1 MPLSREDFV
10 QLTRHLQAEL
20 REVDPEAQALVTEY
34 TEQSDDSRR
43 YFLDY
48 LGSVIKVVSER
59 SAGAH
64 GRVLN
69 LLNESVRTA
78 EGGPV
83 TGIRLELT
91 GTEREL
97 YRRESIDL
105 AQLPDRTEVVEAL
118 LALYHELFEE
128 GGGEGIHNDAPRSD
142 PED

>member
-34 TEQSDDSRR
+34 TEQSNDSRR

-48 LGSVIKVVSER
+48 LRSVIKVVSER
-59 SAGAH
+59 SSGAH

-118 LALYHELFEE
+118 LALYHELLEE
-128 GGGEGIHNDAPRSD
+128 GGGEGRSQ
-142 PED
+142 